1 MSYSSPVIS
10 RDPSAATQRDAKLAA
25 LLAEPPQLAI
35 AISGG
40 IDSLTLAAMAGR
52 ARGQAGLTLCHAVS
66 PAVPAAATAR
76 VRAFAQDGGY
86 TLQIFDAGEFADA
99 RYLANPVNR
108 CYFCKTNLYA
118 RIVELAPDD
127 LVASGTNLD
136 DLGDFRP
143 GLDAAREQGV
153 FHPFVEAGLA
163 KADVRALARCLGLG
177 DLAELPAA
185 PCLAS
190 RVETGL
196 RIDPAELALIDAV
209 EVRLR
214 KELGEVTLRCRR
226 RIGGFTLELDAE
238 VLAEMDETRRRV
250 LIGVAEQVMGN
261 HGIGEGITLEPYR
274 RGSAFRHG

>member
-1 MSYSSPVIS
+1 M
-10 RDPSAATQRDAKLAA
+10 

-86 TLQIFDAGEFADA
+86 TLRLFDAGEFADPQ
-99 RYLANPVNR
+99 YLANPVNR

-163 KADVRALARCLGLG
+163 KAGVRALARRLGLG

-214 KELGEVTLRCRR
+214 RELGEVTLRCRR
-226 RIGGFTLELDAE
+226 RIGGFALELDAE
-238 VLAEMDETRRRV
+238 VLAEMDETRRRA
-250 LIGVAEQVMGN
+250 LIGVAEEVMRN
-261 HGIGEGITLEPYR
+261 HGIGESITLEPYR
-274 RGSAFRHG
+274 RGSAFRHD